1 MKKASEK
8 IEGFLGNHIAK
19 ILVTTVVV
27 AASVMS
33 IGYLK
38 YLETSSETYAKF
50 LEEVLKSGIKT
61 ES

>member
-19 ILVTTVVV
+19 ILVTATVLT
-27 AASVMS
+27 AGIMS

-38 YLETSSETYAKF
+38 YLNTASETYAKF
-50 LEEVLKSGIKT
+50 LEEVLKSGMKT